1 MRFSEEEEEEHSR
14 SSHPP
19 KFEDEDD
26 AAKEMKTCFSFEF
39 QSFCFLCRERR
50 GILLLLLVGNDWRSN
65 EGVEM
70 VEKGKRAA
78 EEEETRT
85 KGGWVS
91 IRRMD
96 EI

>member
-1 MRFSEEEEEEHSR
+1 M
-14 SSHPP
+14 
-19 KFEDEDD
+19 
-26 AAKEMKTCFSFEF
+26 
-39 QSFCFLCRERR
+39 
-50 GILLLLLVGNDWRSN
+50 LLILVGNDWRSN